1 MTETDP
7 IWGRFTIESLPFVQM
22 IENPSLNEM
31 IVNGGGAGFV
41 AGTVIG
47 SAFDY
52 LLQALEAAVELAD

>member
-41 AGTVIG
+41 AGL
-47 SAFDY
+47 SSFHF
-52 LLQALEAAVELAD
+52 

>member
-7 IWGRFTIESLPFVQM
+7 IWGRFTVESLPFVQM

-41 AGTVIG
+41 AGTIFVP
-47 SAFDY
+47 
-52 LLQALEAAVELAD
+52 LLITYFKLWKPLWSWLS